1 MKFNFSLEETDIDKK
16 IRLFSKAISDSWFIF
31 MERLIIVSLL
41 SYITAVSDKWYMW
54 VLTEISTVMFFLYL
68 IQNITFENFF
78 KTTKNITS
86 QIKRYIVFAVFVGL
100 YYFMFYLINKAIV
113 DIAVHGHVGN

>member
-1 MKFNFSLEETDIDKK
+1 
-16 IRLFSKAISDSWFIF
+16 